1 MIQFDRAPPAIE
13 TAANIRSP
21 WHSLPCR
28 CQTPRDFVPWRFWDA
43 GELSV
48 QTASLL
54 RRARAALLQNWVEF
68 FERRDSGRCLKWV
81 KGGRGRQADGTA
93 GLPQL
98 RKCPCVRALTFRAN
112 SRRRAPR
119 RLVCDRESARQHEVG
134 RQLRW
139 DHLRHPIAKARQVD
153 ACEQGF
159 TAAQND
165 GRQRQVHLVDCSC
178 E

>member
-1 MIQFDRAPPAIE
+1 MVINGKTGA
-13 TAANIRSP
+13 
-21 WHSLPCR
+21 
-28 CQTPRDFVPWRFWDA
+28 RFLIVA
-43 GELSV
+43 M
-48 QTASLL
+48 
-54 RRARAALLQNWVEF
+54 
-68 FERRDSGRCLKWV
+68 DSGLSSRINLFILDGAHDFRCTFNT
-81 KGGRGRQADGTA
+81 GPGQNS
-93 GLPQL
+93 
-98 RKCPCVRALTFRAN
+98 RASPFGAN

>member
-1 MIQFDRAPPAIE
+1 MSDLGPFSEVGLRNRHVCFPPDSDRMAVI
-13 TAANIRSP
+13 
-21 WHSLPCR
+21 
-28 CQTPRDFVPWRFWDA
+28 V
-43 GELSV
+43 G
-48 QTASLL
+48 
-54 RRARAALLQNWVEF
+54 
-68 FERRDSGRCLKWV
+68 CLKS
-81 KGGRGRQADGTA
+81 
-93 GLPQL
+93 
-98 RKCPCVRALTFRAN
+98 AN
-112 SRRRAPR
+112 SRRRAPM

-165 GRQRQVHLVDCSC
+165 GRHRQVHLVDCSC